1 MSKTNAE
8 KSLAA
13 FPELVYG
20 SLEYSSDGIFICS
33 PDGVALYVNPAY
45 EEITGLKRSE
55 LIGKNLK
62 TLLNENAFNE
72 SASLK
77 ALEMNQPVSLIHH
90 YSSGRTAL
98 TTATPIRYDNGDIRG
113 IICNTRNID
122 ELMDLNRELEDVNLI
137 RQQYSQELELLRRV
151 HYSSEGLIHKSRSME
166 NTLRKAST
174 AAKFDSTVI
183 IYGESGTGKELIAK
197 FIYQNSERND
207 KPFIRVNCAAIPKDL
222 FESEL
227 FGYMPGSFTGAA
239 KGGKAGMFELANTGT
254 ILLDEIGELT
264 MPIQS
269 KLLRVIQERELYR
282 VGGTEPIDLDVR
294 IIASTNRNLPEEIE
308 KGNFREDLYFRLNVV
323 PIYIDPL
330 RKRTDDI
337 PELINYF
344 LKKLN
349 TKYKKLVVL
358 SPEAHRVLCKYSW
371 PGNVR
376 ELENILEYMFIMN
389 ENDEIGFGQLP
400 DKILNEHVLMED
412 NDQPEFGND
421 RLKYLLGVYEKNI
434 LESALKKHRSL
445 RPAAKA
451 LGIDPSTLSRKVA
464 KYNIEY

>member
-1 MSKTNAE
+1 M
-8 KSLAA
+8 
-13 FPELVYG
+13 
-20 SLEYSSDGIFICS
+20 
-33 PDGVALYVNPAY
+33 
-45 EEITGLKRSE
+45 
-55 LIGKNLK
+55 
-62 TLLNENAFNE
+62 
-72 SASLK
+72 
-77 ALEMNQPVSLIHH
+77 
-90 YSSGRTAL
+90 
-98 TTATPIRYDNGDIRG
+98 
-113 IICNTRNID
+113 
-122 ELMDLNRELEDVNLI
+122 
-137 RQQYSQELELLRRV
+137 
-151 HYSSEGLIHKSRSME
+151 
-166 NTLRKAST
+166 RKAST

-282 VGGTEPIDLDVR
+282 VGGTEPINLDVR

-337 PELINYF
+337 P
-344 LKKLN
+344 
-349 TKYKKLVVL
+349 
-358 SPEAHRVLCKYSW
+358 
-371 PGNVR
+371 
-376 ELENILEYMFIMN
+376 
-389 ENDEIGFGQLP
+389 
-400 DKILNEHVLMED
+400 
-412 NDQPEFGND
+412 
-421 RLKYLLGVYEKNI
+421 
-434 LESALKKHRSL
+434 
-445 RPAAKA
+445 
-451 LGIDPSTLSRKVA
+451 
-464 KYNIEY
+464 